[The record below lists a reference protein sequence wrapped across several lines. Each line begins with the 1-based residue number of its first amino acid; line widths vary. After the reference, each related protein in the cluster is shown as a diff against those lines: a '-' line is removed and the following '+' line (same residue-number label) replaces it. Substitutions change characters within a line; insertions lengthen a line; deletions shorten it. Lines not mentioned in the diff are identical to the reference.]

1 MNTVFVLEH
10 SYESADTG
18 EQEAKLIGVYSS
30 KEMAEKAIE
39 RLKKQPGFRDFPDYF
54 NIDEYVLNQD
64 DWEEGFVTKTY
75 EPKYSV
81 WRQDDNGNIYLV
93 KDRLTEIDAFRLV
106 REYEEKGHK
115 QTYWAKEIL

>member
-10 SYESADTG
+10 SYELSATG
-18 EQEAKLIGVYSS
+18 EQKTKLIGVYSS
-30 KEMAEKAIE
+30 RKKAENAIE
-39 RLKKQPGFRDFPDYF
+39 RLVLQPGFKDFPDYF

-64 DWEEGFVTKTY
+64 HWEEGFVTETY

-81 WRQDDNGNIYLV
+81 WRQDDNGNVYLV

-106 REYEEKGHK
+106 REYEKKGHK